1 MSSLVDK
8 IERVHEQL
16 IQEEELKVS
25 SLPAEIQKSIKGWN
39 LLVGRLQR
47 FPEDE
52 KLFRTIN
59 TKSIEIAD
67 NIQDFI
73 ERDFDDEDDDNIG
86 SENNQKPKETSEET
100 PEKNPE
106 ETPEKTPKEVKPA
119 PTPKQSNP
127 NKPFGNLVMEKK
139 ILTAMQ
145 GGDRISISQLE
156 EIIGKEPDYPEQVVH
171 NITLRKVF
179 LASSY
184 RLK

>member
-8 IERVHEQL
+8 VEKVHEQL
-16 IQEEELKVS
+16 IQEEELKIS
-25 SLPAEIQKSIKGWN
+25 SLPSEIQKSIKGWN
-39 LLVGRLQR
+39 LLLGRLQR

-73 ERDFDDEDDDNIG
+73 EKDFDDEDDENIG
-86 SENNQKPKETSEET
+86 SENNKNPKESTEEI

-106 ETPEKTPKEVKPA
+106 ETPKEVKPA

-139 ILTAMQ
+139 ILTAMG